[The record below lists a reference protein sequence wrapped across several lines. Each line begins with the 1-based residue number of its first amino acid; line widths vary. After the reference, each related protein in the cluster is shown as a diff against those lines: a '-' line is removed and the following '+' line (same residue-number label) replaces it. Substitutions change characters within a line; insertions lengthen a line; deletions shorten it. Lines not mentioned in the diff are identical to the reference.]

1 MVRGIIG
8 LILGPFQV
16 VRLLLG
22 CLGVIGP
29 IMGCLGGCMGF
40 ILELF

>member
-16 VRLLLG
+16 ARLLLG

-40 ILELF
+40 ILGLF